1 MSKST
6 RADLDRG
13 HIPAHDGGM
22 ARRGRR
28 RRRRSDAIMAAMM
41 RGRWD
46 DGPESGPGTA
56 GVREPRR
63 PKPSPSSMQAALPEP
78 VGAAR

>member
-1 MSKST
+1 
-6 RADLDRG
+6 
-13 HIPAHDGGM
+13 M
-22 ARRGRR
+22 ARRARR
-28 RRRRSDAIMAAMM
+28 RRGRSDRIVAAIM

-46 DGPESGPGTA
+46 DGPEGGPGTA

-78 VGAAR
+78 VGAPR